1 MRFIV
6 DCMLGKLAKWLKIL
20 GFDTVYLNRAE
31 DSELL
36 ILARREKRVLLTK
49 DQELHQAA
57 AGLPNLFIE
66 SDDWPEQLAQ
76 VLEAFRLRD
85 RAKPH
90 SRCLL
95 CNVELKNIPKRM
107 ARNLVTPFVFKRAR
121 SFAIC
126 PTCGRVF
133 WPGTHSEDM
142 DLKIARILR
151 KKSNPRKKTRDRGRG
166 AKPPEDDNQN
176 GSSFV

>member
-20 GFDTVYLNRAE
+20 GFDAVYLNRAE
-31 DSELL
+31 DRELL

-49 DQELHQAA
+49 DQELLRVA
-57 AGLPNLFIE
+57 AGLPRLFIE

-76 VLEAFRLRD
+76 VLDAFRLRK

-107 ARNLVTPFVFKRAR
+107 AGNLVTPFVFERAP

-126 PTCGRVF
+126 PRCGRVF
-133 WPGTHSEDM
+133 WPGTHLEDM
-142 DLKIARILR
+142 DLKIARILQ
-151 KKSNPRKKTRDRGRG
+151 KKMVRKKTGNRGKKQKPARG
-166 AKPPEDDNQN
+166 DNQN
-176 GSSFV
+176 GLSFV

>member
-1 MRFIV
+1 MKFIV

-49 DQELHQAA
+49 DQELLQAA
-57 AGLPNLFIE
+57 AGLPSLFIE

-76 VLEAFRLRD
+76 VLETFRLRD
-85 RAKPH
+85 RARPH

-95 CNVELKNIPKRM
+95 CNVELKRIPKRM
-107 ARNLVTPFVFKRAR
+107 AKNLVTPFVFERAP

-126 PTCGRVF
+126 PSCGRVF
-133 WPGTHSEDM
+133 WPGSHYEDM
-142 DLKIARILR
+142 DLRIARILR
-151 KKSNPRKKTRDRGRG
+151 KKTSQKKGDRRKKQ
-166 AKPPEDDNQN
+166 KPRPGDNPN

>member
-1 MRFIV
+1 MKFIV
-6 DCMLGKLAKWLKIL
+6 DCMLGKLAKWLRIL

-36 ILARREKRVLLTK
+36 IQARREKRVLLTK
-49 DQELHQAA
+49 DQELLQAA
-57 AGLPNLFIE
+57 AGLPSLFIE

-76 VLEAFRLRD
+76 VLDAFRLRG

-95 CNVELKNIPKRM
+95 CNRELKSIPKRM
-107 ARNLVTPFVFKRAR
+107 AKNLVTPFVFERAA

-126 PTCGRVF
+126 PSCGRVF
-133 WPGTHSEDM
+133 WPGTHFEDM
-142 DLKIARILR
+142 DLKIAGMMP
-151 KKSNPRKKTRDRGRG
+151 KKPDPRKKAGDRRRV
-166 AKPPEDDNQN
+166 AKPPENDNPN

>member
-1 MRFIV
+1 
-6 DCMLGKLAKWLKIL
+6 MLGKLAKWLKIL

-49 DQELHQAA
+49 DQELLQAA
-57 AGLPNLFIE
+57 AGLPRLFIE

-76 VLEAFRLRD
+76 VLDAFRLRD

-95 CNVELKNIPKRM
+95 CNVELKRISKRM
-107 ARNLVTPFVFKRAR
+107 AKNLVTPFVFERAP

-126 PTCGRVF
+126 PSCGRVF
-133 WPGTHSEDM
+133 WPGSHYEDM

-151 KKSNPRKKTRDRGRG
+151 KKSTPRKETRDRRRG
-166 AKPPEDDNQN
+166 TKPSEDDNQN